1 MSSNVVDAIVSGAP
15 AHEVAQEIKDSLYAK
30 AANRVDTYREVASA
44 SLFGGSEEET
54 SGEAEEWFSNSL
66 LTRVNLQLL

>member
-54 SGEAEEWFSNSL
+54 SGEAEE
-66 LTRVNLQLL
+66 